1 MFQTIVFAY
10 DGSAECRDA
19 LEEGIALASRFNA
32 RCHLLAVVPPLPPMA
47 LAAGPLPEGWMEE
60 EQSRLGE
67 ILEDGLERLRR
78 AGLDATGSLKVWA
91 EPNEAIGAL
100 ASEAGADLV
109 IIGHHHRSAF
119 SRWWR
124 GSVGHSL
131 LDQLS
136 CSLLVSMPGGVT
148 KRVDADNRRQ
158 HA

>member
-19 LEEGIALASRFNA
+19 LEEGIVLASRFNA

-47 LAAGPLPEGWMEE
+47 LATGSLPEGWMEE
-60 EQSRLGE
+60 QQSRLGA
-67 ILEDGLERLRR
+67 ILEEGLARIRR
-78 AGLDATGSLKVWA
+78 DGLDASGSLKVWE
-91 EPNEAIGAL
+91 EPNEAIGAF
-100 ASEAGADLV
+100 ARETGADLV

-119 SRWWR
+119 SRWWH

-136 CSLLVSMPGGVT
+136 CSLLVSMPHTTSNNTG
-148 KRVDADNRRQ
+148 A
-158 HA
+158 AEA